1 MTRDKTYLIRP
12 FVGPE
17 ELDAVREEFEKQF
30 AAFGRSWYRRY
41 ICMTGLALGLNALY
55 IEKEDEVIVTDC
67 THPATGD
74 CMYQIGAEVPD
85 TSLDERLQK
94 AFDWFTTLGW

>member
-12 FVGPE
+12 FVGSE
-17 ELDAVREEFEKQF
+17 ELDAVRGKFEKQF
-30 AAFGRSWYRRY
+30 AAFGRPWYRRY
-41 ICMTGLALGLNALY
+41 ICMTGLALGLNTLD
-55 IEKEDEVIVTDC
+55 IEKEDEVIVPDC
-67 THPATGD
+67 PPPATSD

-94 AFDWFTTLGW
+94 SFDWFTTLG